1 MAGDHKTGF
10 CTFSSWL
17 TTAPVSEGG
26 PIFAV
31 PEVEKSVK
39 NSFLLMGSL
48 KKSSKKHKNNE
59 LISKVFLKVLSSE
72 MD

>member
-1 MAGDHKTGF
+1 VVGDHKTGF

-17 TTAPVSEGG
+17 TTAPGSDGG

-31 PEVEKSVK
+31 PEVEKSVE

-48 KKSSKKHKNNE
+48 KNAG
-59 LISKVFLKVLSSE
+59 FY
-72 MD
+72 